1 MGEFVCLEVDEAS
14 RVGTIRLD
22 RPPVNAL
29 NAQLAQSAEGLKRLR
44 PAPEALSVL
53 ERCADILAGGAETR
67 RAASWVVG
75 REGRELLERLC
86 ERMICRIL
94 STRGT
99 SLGYGTPDNGG
110 YERIAAA
117 TSILG
122 LTSANAQDQQR

>member
-1 MGEFVCLEVDEAS
+1 MGEFVRLEVDEAS

-29 NAQLAQSAEGLKRLR
+29 NAQLAQSAEGVERLR
-44 PAPEALSVL
+44 PPRRRRFLVWSVAPISSR
-53 ERCADILAGGAETR
+53 ERRDPACRLIGSR
-67 RAASWVVG
+67 

-86 ERMICRIL
+86 ERMTCRIL

-99 SLGYGTPDNGG
+99 SLGHGTPDNGG
-110 YERIAAA
+110 HERIAAA

-122 LTSANAQDQQR
+122 LTSANAQDQ

>member
-53 ERCADILAGGAETR
+53 ERYADILAGGADP
-67 RAASWVVG
+67 AC
-75 REGRELLERLC
+75 RLMGS
-86 ERMICRIL
+86 R
-94 STRGT
+94 
-99 SLGYGTPDNGG
+99 P
-110 YERIAAA
+110 
-117 TSILG
+117 
-122 LTSANAQDQQR
+122 